1 MTASPLDAAMDAM
14 NSQPTI
20 SVEQARLILGVSDDV
35 CRKAIDAG
43 KIEHLRLGRNIRVL
57 STPLKRKVGLMS

>member
-1 MTASPLDAAMDAM
+1 MTASPLDADRGLRVHRVHR
-14 NSQPTI
+14 